1 MQNPVEL
8 MLQYR
13 GVPWEGDF
21 IKGANNFGPI
31 RQHFAL
37 NRHLLPA
44 SLYRE

>member
-21 IKGANNFGPI
+21 IKGANN
-31 RQHFAL
+31 L
-37 NRHLLPA
+37 NLVPRKIATDQLR
-44 SLYRE
+44 S